1 MCEKRDEGER
11 EGGGEV
17 HSVEVSGSRSL
28 RLARQPQPRLA
39 FSFLQVLSPFTL
51 FFRVFHFPNYYS
63 SSQSQMGSSA
73 RASHLQEPPPSLSF
87 RTGRSLTTFPFLSFQ
102 ILLTL
107 FLSSQTDG
115 SVPNTLV
122 IANCE
127 VVKPRVAAAEHI
139 SQFNEEARSPFVK
152 KHKTILHPGEVCMLL
167 TCVVSR
173 VLLSLF

>member
-87 RTGRSLTTFPFLSFQ
+87 RTGRSLIHFFL
-102 ILLTL
+102 L
-107 FLSSQTDG
+107 
-115 SVPNTLV
+115 
-122 IANCE
+122 
-127 VVKPRVAAAEHI
+127 
-139 SQFNEEARSPFVK
+139 
-152 KHKTILHPGEVCMLL
+152 
-167 TCVVSR
+167 
-173 VLLSLF
+173 